1 MAIPVM
7 TKKQLRHNFFGNYR
21 NLREMESMYPNS
33 KIVEYSREKLL
44 GNWFAL
50 QIAKRVRGIIL

>member
-21 NLREMESMYPNS
+21 NLREMEAIYPNS
-33 KIVEYSREKLL
+33 KIVWYSRETLL
-44 GNWFAL
+44 ENWFAL
-50 QIAKRVRGIIL
+50 QIAKKY